1 MRHIKQYNTL
11 AEAQEGLGVDYESKY
26 IVQVGSQPNHEIYF
40 DGEIPT
46 PVVEGYL
53 SFGSNAYIDTGII
66 PNINT
71 KVVVTV
77 SASTAI
83 PSYSVL
89 FGSCNSESRYNWF
102 RVRTEETS
110 YKLNGAVD
118 GDRKNLPELQY
129 PFEGVLTLDKNEI
142 RMRYSD
148 STEVY
153 TALSTRTTDIGTLL
167 SLYIGGDHR
176 PSTIADS
183 KGGFI
188 LGEMKIY
195 QNDVL
200 VADLIPSPEN
210 GGCYYDTVS
219 QTYKTNLG
227 SGTITFVNK

>member
-1 MRHIKQYNTL
+1 
-11 AEAQEGLGVDYESKY
+11 
-26 IVQVGSQPNHEIYF
+26 
-40 DGEIPT
+40 
-46 PVVEGYL
+46 
-53 SFGSNAYIDTGII
+53 
-66 PNINT
+66 
-71 KVVVTV
+71 
-77 SASTAI
+77 
-83 PSYSVL
+83 
-89 FGSCNSESRYNWF
+89 
-102 RVRTEETS
+102 
-110 YKLNGAVD
+110 
-118 GDRKNLPELQY
+118 
-129 PFEGVLTLDKNEI
+129 
-142 RMRYSD
+142 MRYSD